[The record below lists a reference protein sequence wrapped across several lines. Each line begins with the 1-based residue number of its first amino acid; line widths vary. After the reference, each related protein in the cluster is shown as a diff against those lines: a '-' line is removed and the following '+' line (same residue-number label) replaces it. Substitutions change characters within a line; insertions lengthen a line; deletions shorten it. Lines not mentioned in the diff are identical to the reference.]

1 MEEAMI
7 GWSATSWSSGTGIPA
22 IRGAFTV
29 TGVLRAW
36 GESVLSS
43 DAATY
48 RHCERTGIYA
58 VAIAREL
65 GLPASEVETVQL
77 GARLHDIGKVR
88 IPAAILHKEGRL
100 SPAEYAVVKMHPIW
114 GLEMLDALDCPA
126 AVRAIVRSHHEKRD
140 GSGYPDRLRGDQ
152 IPLAAAIIGIADVY
166 DALTTCRCYRPA
178 LPRRRALLEMQLRQG
193 WWSPEVYAA
202 FGRALGHPA
211 GRRSR
216 LEYRPRIRASGTLA

>member
-1 MEEAMI
+1 MT
-7 GWSATSWSSGTGIPA
+7 GWSATSWSSGTGMPA

-29 TGVLRAW
+29 TAVLRAW
-36 GESVLSS
+36 GESILSC

-48 RHCERTGIYA
+48 RHCERTGFYA

-65 GLPASEVETVQL
+65 GLRASEVESVQL

-88 IPAAILHKEGRL
+88 IPSAILHKEGRL

-114 GLEMLDALDCPA
+114 GLEMLDSLDCPSA
-126 AVRAIVRSHHEKRD
+126 IRAIVRSHHEKWD
-140 GSGYPDRLRGDQ
+140 GSGYPDRLRGEE

-178 LPRRRALLEMQLRQG
+178 LPRRRALLEMQLRQS
-193 WWSPEVYAA
+193 WWSPQVYAA
-202 FGRALGHPA
+202 FGRALGQRA
-211 GRRSR
+211 GRHRSG
-216 LEYRPRIRASGTLA
+216 LQYGLRIRASGALA